1 MEQMTLFTGQNWKD
15 VINDILSMIIV
26 DEELPEKSLV
36 LAENYSDKKDKI
48 TSYSI
53 SVKKPDYPRG
63 INSNGNAKN
72 TIFNIQPKVNK
83 KDEVEELTFC
93 LPDEMVPLIE
103 QKSFDISVKKRKSEV
118 YSRVLISPE
127 SNDFKEFSLYV
138 VKSSLDIFFAK
149 GGTAFGCC
157 SRYEKCS
164 DARKCLHENRLYAL
178 GCAYYHSLRAGRIF
192 YGKNRNI

>member
-1 MEQMTLFTGQNWKD
+1 MTLFTGQNWKD
-15 VINDILSMIIV
+15 VINDILSIII
-26 DEELPEKSLV
+26 DEEELPEKSLV

-72 TIFNIQPKVNK
+72 TLFNIQPKVNK

-149 GGTAFGCC
+149 GGDCIWLLFT
-157 SRYEKCS
+157 
-164 DARKCLHENRLYAL
+164 L
-178 GCAYYHSLRAGRIF
+178 
-192 YGKNRNI
+192 